1 MRRAYKGRR
10 PAWTSRRQSFADFAR
25 YRVEP
30 DERFSLSDDAPADT
44 DGLYDEPRY
53 VIARLPS
60 PPADV
65 KRFAEQEPAR

>member
-1 MRRAYKGRR
+1 MDLAA
-10 PAWTSRRQSFADFAR
+10 PEPADFAR

-53 VIARLPS
+53 VIAL
-60 PPADV
+60 AV
-65 KRFAEQEPAR
+65 AARGRQAVR

>member
-1 MRRAYKGRR
+1 MEVQG
-10 PAWTSRRQSFADFAR
+10 PTLSDFAR

-65 KRFAEQEPAR
+65 KRFAERELTR

>member
-1 MRRAYKGRR
+1 MDLAA
-10 PAWTSRRQSFADFAR
+10 PEPADFAR

-30 DERFSLSDDAPADT
+30 DERFSVSDDAPADT